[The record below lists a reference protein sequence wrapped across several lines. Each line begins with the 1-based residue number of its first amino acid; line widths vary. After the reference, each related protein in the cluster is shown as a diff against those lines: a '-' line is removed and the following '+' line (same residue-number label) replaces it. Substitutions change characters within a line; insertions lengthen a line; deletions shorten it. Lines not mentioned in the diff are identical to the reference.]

1 MNVKRLDPAF
11 YWLIFYFFLYMIA
24 LKIIPLTAGAF
35 SVAIVFALII
45 ENIASLVQ
53 KLRVKRWLAVLIA
66 SLIFF
71 GIISYSIYRV
81 VPIVMEQWKSVSAF
95 VSEFMKKNPSDV
107 FPYLKGDET
116 VQMLKDAMDNIGQVF
131 TSYLGKMLT
140 FIVTKIPD
148 IFTTT
153 LLLVISST
161 YLVIVLPKLRNAIPY
176 MFPNSSSDK
185 TYKFISNLYSDMKKF
200 VGGQMFN
207 AIMVGLIVWIG
218 MALFGIKYA
227 GFLGLLSGI
236 TDFIPF
242 LGVIIT
248 AIPALFI
255 GISQYG
261 IFGIIKVLIVLTVA
275 NQVEGWILA
284 PKVLGDRVK
293 LNWFVVLITML
304 ALSEIYGVIGV
315 LIAVPFLVAVKD
327 IWGEYVVEYLKKS

>member
-1 MNVKRLDPAF
+1 MKRLDPAF
-11 YWLIFYFFLYMIA
+11 YWLVFYFFLYMIA
-24 LKIIPLTAGAF
+24 LKITPLTAGAF

-53 KLRVKRWLAVLIA
+53 KLKVKRWLAVLIA

-107 FPYLKGDET
+107 FPYFKGDET

-315 LIAVPFLVAVKD
+315 LIAVPFLVAMKD
-327 IWGEYVVEYLKKS
+327 IWREYVVEYLKKS

>member
-1 MNVKRLDPAF
+1 MSTKKFDPAF
-11 YWLIFYFFLYMIA
+11 YWLVFYFLLYMIA

-35 SVAIVFALII
+35 SVAVVFALII

-53 KLRVKRWLAVLIA
+53 RLRVKRWLAVLIA

-81 VPIVMEQWKSVSAF
+81 VPIVMEQWKNVSSF
-95 VSEFMKKNPSDV
+95 VSEFMRKKPSDI

-116 VQMLKDAMDNIGQVF
+116 VKMLKDAMDNIGQTF
-131 TSYLGKMLT
+131 TSYLGNMLT

-161 YLVIVLPKLRNAIPY
+161 YLVIVLPNLRNAIPY
-176 MFPNSSSDK
+176 MFPNSSTEK
-185 TYKFISNLYSDMKKF
+185 TRKFISNLYSDMRKF

-207 AIMVGLIVWIG
+207 AIMVGLIVWVG
-218 MALFGIKYA
+218 MMIFGIKYA

-242 LGVIIT
+242 LGVVIT
-248 AIPALFI
+248 GIPALFI
-255 GISQYG
+255 GVSQYG
-261 IFGIIKVLIVLTVA
+261 MFGIIKVLIVLTVA

-315 LIAVPFLVAVKD
+315 LIAVPFLVAMKD
-327 IWGEYVVEYLKKS
+327 IWREYVVEHLKKS

>member
-1 MNVKRLDPAF
+1 MNTKKFDPAF
-11 YWLIFYFFLYMIA
+11 YWLIFYLLLYMIA
-24 LKIIPLTAGAF
+24 LKITPLTAGAF

-45 ENIASLVQ
+45 ENIASLIQ
-53 KLRVKRWLAVLIA
+53 KLKVKRWASVLIA

-116 VQMLKDAMDNIGQVF
+116 VQMLKDAMDNIGQTF
-131 TSYLGKMLT
+131 TSYLGNMLT

-161 YLVIVLPKLRNAIPY
+161 YLVIVLPKLRNAVPY
-176 MFPNSSSDK
+176 MFPNSSVEK
-185 TYKFISNLYSDMKKF
+185 TQKFISNLYSDMRKF

-218 MALFGIKYA
+218 MAIFGIKYA

-315 LIAVPFLVAVKD
+315 LIAVPFLVAMKD
-327 IWGEYVVEYLKKS
+327 IWREYVTDYLKKS

>member
-1 MNVKRLDPAF
+1 MKRLDPAF
-11 YWLIFYFFLYMIA
+11 YWLVFYFFLYMIA
-24 LKIIPLTAGAF
+24 LKITPLTAGAF

-53 KLRVKRWLAVLIA
+53 KLKVKRWLAVLIA

-107 FPYLKGDET
+107 FPYFKGDET
-116 VQMLKDAMDNIGQVF
+116 IQMLKDAMDNIGQVF

-315 LIAVPFLVAVKD
+315 LIAVPFLVAMKD
-327 IWGEYVVEYLKKS
+327 IWREYVVEYLKKS

>member
-1 MNVKRLDPAF
+1 MNTKKLDPAF
-11 YWLIFYFFLYMIA
+11 YWLMFYLLSYMIA
-24 LKIIPLTAGAF
+24 LKIVPLTAGAF
-35 SVAIVFALII
+35 SVAVVFALII
-45 ENIASLVQ
+45 ENISSLIQ
-53 KLRVKRWLAVLIA
+53 KLGVKRWAAVLIA

-81 VPIVMEQWKSVSAF
+81 IPIIMEQWKSVSTF
-95 VSEFMKKNPSDV
+95 VSEFMNKKPSDI

-116 VQMLKDAMDNIGQVF
+116 IKMLKDAMDNIGQMF
-131 TSYLGKMLT
+131 TSYLSKMLT
-140 FIVTKIPD
+140 FAVTKIPD

-161 YLVIVLPKLRNAIPY
+161 YLVIVLPKLKHFIPN
-176 MFPNSSSDK
+176 MFPSSSIER
-185 TYKFISNLYSDMKKF
+185 TSRFISSMYSDMKKF

-207 AIMVGLIVWIG
+207 AVIVGLIVWGG
-218 MALFGIKYA
+218 MALLRIKYA
-227 GFLGLLSGI
+227 GFLGILSGI

-248 AIPALFI
+248 GIPALFI

-261 IFGIIKVLIVLTVA
+261 IVGIIKVLIVLTVA

-315 LIAVPFLVAVKD
+315 LVAVPFLVVTKD
-327 IWGEYVVEYLKKS
+327 IWREYIIDYLKKS